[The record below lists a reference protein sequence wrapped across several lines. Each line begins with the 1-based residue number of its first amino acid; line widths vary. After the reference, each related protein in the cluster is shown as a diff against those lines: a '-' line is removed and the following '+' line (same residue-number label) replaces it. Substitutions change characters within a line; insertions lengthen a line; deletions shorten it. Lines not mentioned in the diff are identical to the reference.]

1 MVWLAAR
8 GAVGAARSLFTGRKF
23 LRSVLVSGY
32 KHRLD
37 KPGVDEILA
46 DQDLDA
52 KSRSE
57 ELDID
62 QMLSLCDAIRAKLAA
77 DA

>member
-1 MVWLAAR
+1 MFMHR
-8 GAVGAARSLFTGRKF
+8 RKF
-23 LRSVLVSGY
+23 LRSVLVSAY

-46 DQDLDA
+46 DQALDA

-77 DA
+77 GA